1 MRIIEIITI
10 KKYSFYSYL
19 IGKGLVKEG
28 RSRYLITTRR
38 LTKTPERELCMF
50 SAIGTSSV
58 LQIKLITKKK
68 KNIILWGNM
77 TRCFI
82 DKVCIFIDIANFSLK
97 FKSWSQLLYSE
108 WIWWNWCFLNFR
120 LYSFT
125 RHLQITNHHVC

>member
-28 RSRYLITTRR
+28 RNPLFNYNWKAYENIW
-38 LTKTPERELCMF
+38 K
-50 SAIGTSSV
+50 SALYVFRDRHILSSSNKV
-58 LQIKLITKKK
+58 DHLEKS
-68 KNIILWGNM
+68 IILWGNM

-97 FKSWSQLLYSE
+97 FKSWSKLLYSMLKLKKSPPYE
-108 WIWWNWCFLNFR
+108 S
-120 LYSFT
+120 Y
-125 RHLQITNHHVC
+125 H

>member
-28 RSRYLITTRR
+28 RSRYLITTRK

-58 LQIKLITKKK
+58 LQIKLTTWKKT
-68 KNIILWGNM
+68 LFFEE
-77 TRCFI
+77 T
-82 DKVCIFIDIANFSLK
+82 
-97 FKSWSQLLYSE
+97 
-108 WIWWNWCFLNFR
+108 
-120 LYSFT
+120 
-125 RHLQITNHHVC
+125 